1 MKERYKELDLMK
13 GIAIILVFLFHSLQV
28 GKDSFINLNDLTKI
42 IFINAHY
49 FMMPLFFI
57 ISGFLSNSGKE
68 YSLKK
73 YYINKLKRL
82 LIPYLFINFIDF
94 IPRTLF
100 PNLVNSKF
108 GGIREVLFYGTKITW
123 FVYTLFII
131 FLIFPFVE
139 KFIIKKDK
147 YYLFGIF
154 ILFINYLGFAEK
166 IELFAINTVVYYFIY
181 FYLGYIIRPFYKKN
195 IYNGIFTSNK
205 FFVILSVVFLGL
217 FYKFL
222 LVNFFTKIL
231 FVLMSIL
238 FYLNI
243 TKRIKDNSEIYN
255 LFKFFGVNSL
265 TFYLFDGF
273 VAVICRT
280 IILKTISI
288 ERTALCIVL
297 LFISKTLLM
306 FIAIKFI
313 VVKSS
318 ILSFLLGAS
327 VEKNN

>member
-1 MKERYKELDLMK
+1 MKERYNELDLIK
-13 GIAIILVFLFHSLQV
+13 GIAIILVFLFHSLQM
-28 GKDSFINLNDLTKI
+28 GKYGFINLNNLTKI
-42 IFINAHY
+42 IFINAQY

-68 YSLKK
+68 YSLEK
-73 YYINKLKRL
+73 YYIGKLKRL
-82 LIPYLFINFIDF
+82 LVPYLFINFIDF

-108 GGIREVLFYGTKITW
+108 GGIKEVLFYGTKITW

-131 FLIFPFVE
+131 FLVFPFIE

-154 ILFINYLGFAEK
+154 ILFINYLSFTEK
-166 IELFAINTVVYYFIY
+166 IELFAINTATYYFIY
-181 FYLGYIIRPFYKKN
+181 FYLGYIIKPIYKEK

-205 FFVILSVVFLGL
+205 FFIILSVIFLGL

-243 TKRIKDNSEIYN
+243 TKRIKENSEIYN
-255 LFKFFGVNSL
+255 LLKFFGVNSL

-273 VAVICRT
+273 AAVICRT
-280 IILKTISI
+280 IILKIIPI
-288 ERTALCIVL
+288 EKTFLCIGM

-306 FIAIKFI
+306 FIVIKLLI
-313 VVKSS
+313 VKSL

-327 VEKNN
+327 VEKK

>member
-13 GIAIILVFLFHSLQV
+13 GLAIILVFLFHSLQI
-28 GKDSFINLNDLTKI
+28 GKYNFMGLNDLTKI
-42 IFINAHY
+42 IFINAHH

-73 YYINKLKRL
+73 YYISKLKRL
-82 LIPYLFINFIDF
+82 LVPYLFINLIDF

-131 FLIFPFVE
+131 FMLFPLIE

-147 YYLFGIF
+147 YYLFGVF
-154 ILFINYLGFAEK
+154 ILFINYLGFTEK
-166 IELFAINTVVYYFIY
+166 IEIFSVNTVVYYFIY
-181 FYLGYIIRPFYKKN
+181 FYLGYIIKPFYKEN

-205 FFVILSVVFLGL
+205 FFIILSIVFLGL

-222 LVNFFTKIL
+222 LVTFFTKIL
-231 FVLMSIL
+231 FVLMSLI
-238 FYLNI
+238 FYLNLA
-243 TKRIKDNSEIYN
+243 KRIREKSSICK
-255 LFKFFGVNSL
+255 LLTFFGKNSL

-273 VAVICRT
+273 ASVICRT
-280 IILKTISI
+280 IILKTIPI
-288 ERTALCIVL
+288 ERTTLCIVL

-306 FIAIKFI
+306 FIAIRFI

-327 VEKNN
+327 VEKK

>member
-13 GIAIILVFLFHSLQV
+13 GIAIIFVFLFHSLQV
-28 GKDSFINLNDLTKI
+28 GKYSFINLNDTTKI
-42 IFINAHY
+42 IFINAHH

-57 ISGFLSNSGKE
+57 ISGFLSNYGKE

-73 YYINKLKRL
+73 YYLGKFKRL
-82 LIPYLFINFIDF
+82 LIPYFFINVIDF

-108 GGIREVLFYGTKITW
+108 GGIKEVLFYGTKITW

-131 FLIFPFVE
+131 FLIFPFIE
-139 KFIIKKDK
+139 KVIIKKDK

-154 ILFINYLGFAEK
+154 VLVINYLGFTEK

-181 FYLGYIIRPFYKKN
+181 FYLGYIIRPFYKEN

-205 FFVILSVVFLGL
+205 FFIILSIVFLGL

-222 LVNFFTKIL
+222 LINFFIKVL

-243 TKRIKDNSEIYN
+243 TKRIKENSKIYN
-255 LFKFFGVNSL
+255 LLKFFGVNSL

-273 VAVICRT
+273 AAVICRT
-280 IILKTISI
+280 IILKTILI
-288 ERTALCIVL
+288 ERMILCIVL

-327 VEKNN
+327 AEKK

>member
-13 GIAIILVFLFHSLQV
+13 GIAILLVFLYHSLQV
-28 GKDSFINLNDLTKI
+28 GKYSFIGLNDLTRVT
-42 IFINAHY
+42 FINAHY

-73 YYINKLKRL
+73 YYISKLKRL
-82 LIPYLFINFIDF
+82 LIPYLFINLIDF

-108 GGIREVLFYGTKITW
+108 EGIKEALFYGTKITW

-147 YYLFGIF
+147 YYVFGIF
-154 ILFINYLGFAEK
+154 ILFINYLGFTEE
-166 IELFAINTVVYYFIY
+166 IELFAINKVVYYFIY

-195 IYNGIFTSNK
+195 IYNRIFTSNK
-205 FFVILSVVFLGL
+205 FFMILSVVFLGF

-222 LVNFFTKIL
+222 LVNFFIKVL

-243 TKRIKDNSEIYN
+243 TKRIKENSEIYN
-255 LFKFFGVNSL
+255 LLKFFGVNSL

-273 VAVICRT
+273 AAVICRT
-280 IILKTISI
+280 IILKTIPI
-288 ERTALCIVL
+288 ERTALCIIL

-313 VVKSS
+313 VVKNS

-327 VEKNN
+327 VEKK

>member
-13 GIAIILVFLFHSLQV
+13 GLAIILVFLFHSLQI
-28 GKDSFINLNDLTKI
+28 GKYNFMGLNDLTKI
-42 IFINAHY
+42 IFINAHH

-73 YYINKLKRL
+73 YYISKLKRL
-82 LIPYLFINFIDF
+82 LVPYLFINLIDF

-131 FLIFPFVE
+131 FMLFPLIE

-147 YYLFGIF
+147 YYLFGVF
-154 ILFINYLGFAEK
+154 ILFINYLGFTEK
-166 IELFAINTVVYYFIY
+166 IEIFSVNTVVYYFIY
-181 FYLGYIIRPFYKKN
+181 FYLGHIIKPFYKEN

-205 FFVILSVVFLGL
+205 FFIILSIIFLGL

-231 FVLMSIL
+231 FVLMSLL

-243 TKRIKDNSEIYN
+243 TKRIKENSKIYN
-255 LFKFFGVNSL
+255 LLKFFGVNSL

-273 VAVICRT
+273 ASVICRT
-280 IILKTISI
+280 IILKTIPI
-288 ERTALCIVL
+288 ERTTLCIVL

-306 FIAIKFI
+306 FIAIRFI

>member
-1 MKERYKELDLMK
+1 MKERYDELDLMK

-28 GKDSFINLNDLTKI
+28 GKYSFIGLNNLTKI

-73 YYINKLKRL
+73 YYISKLKRL

-100 PNLVNSKF
+100 PKLVNSKF

-131 FLIFPFVE
+131 FLIFPFIE

-154 ILFINYLGFAEK
+154 ILFINYFGFVEK
-166 IELFAINTVVYYFIY
+166 IELFTINTVVYYFIY

-222 LVNFFTKIL
+222 LVNFFIKVL

-243 TKRIKDNSEIYN
+243 TKRIKEKNKIYD
-255 LFKFFGVNSL
+255 LVKFFGVNSL
-265 TFYLFDGF
+265 TFYLLDGF

-280 IILKTISI
+280 IILKTIPI

-306 FIAIKFI
+306 FIAIKLI

>member
-1 MKERYKELDLMK
+1 MKEIYKELDLMK
-13 GIAIILVFLFHSLQV
+13 GIAIILVFLYHSLQL
-28 GKDSFINLNDLTKI
+28 GRSNFINLNDLTKI
-42 IFINAHY
+42 IFINAQY

-57 ISGFLSNSGKE
+57 ISGFLSNSGKK
-68 YSLKK
+68 YSLEK
-73 YYINKLKRL
+73 YYIGKLKRL
-82 LIPYLFINFIDF
+82 LVPYLFINFIDF

-108 GGIREVLFYGTKITW
+108 GGIKEVLFYGTKITW

-131 FLIFPFVE
+131 FLVFPFIE

-154 ILFINYLGFAEK
+154 VLFINYLGFTEK

-205 FFVILSVVFLGL
+205 FFIILSVIFLGL

-243 TKRIKDNSEIYN
+243 TKRIKENSEIYN
-255 LFKFFGVNSL
+255 LLKFFGVNSL

-273 VAVICRT
+273 AAVICRT
-280 IILKTISI
+280 IILKIIPI
-288 ERTALCIVL
+288 EKTFLCIGM

-306 FIAIKFI
+306 FIAIKLLI
-313 VVKSS
+313 VKSL

-327 VEKNN
+327 VEKK

>member
-13 GIAIILVFLFHSLQV
+13 GIAIILVFLYHSLQM
-28 GKDSFINLNDLTKI
+28 GKDSFIMLNNFTKI
-42 IFINAHY
+42 ISINAQY

-57 ISGFLSNSGKE
+57 ISGFLSNSEKE
-68 YSLKK
+68 YNLKK
-73 YYINKLKRL
+73 YYIGKLKRL
-82 LIPYLFINFIDF
+82 VIPYLFINFIDF

-131 FLIFPFVE
+131 FMIFPFVE
-139 KFIIKKDK
+139 KFIIKKDN
-147 YYLFGIF
+147 YYMFGIF
-154 ILFINYLGFAEK
+154 ILFINYLDFAKK
-166 IELFAINTVVYYFIY
+166 IELFSINTVIYYFIY

-195 IYNGIFTSNK
+195 IYDGILTSNK
-205 FFVILSVVFLGL
+205 FFILLSVVFLGL

-222 LVNFFTKIL
+222 LINFFTEIL
-231 FVLMSIL
+231 FILMSIL
-238 FYLNI
+238 FYLNM
-243 TKRIKDNSEIYN
+243 TKRIKENSKIYS
-255 LFKFFGVNSL
+255 LLKFVGINSL

-273 VAVICRT
+273 ASVICRI
-280 IILKTISI
+280 IILKIIPI
-288 ERTALCIVL
+288 ERAFLCIIL
-297 LFISKTLLM
+297 LFIFKTVLM
-306 FIAIKFI
+306 YIGIKFV

-327 VEKNN
+327 VEKK

>member
-13 GIAIILVFLFHSLQV
+13 GIAIILVFLYHSLQL
-28 GKDSFINLNDLTKI
+28 GRSNFINLNNLTEI
-42 IFINAHY
+42 IFINAYY

-57 ISGFLSNSGKE
+57 ISGFLSNSKKE
-68 YSLKK
+68 CNLKK
-73 YYINKLKRL
+73 YYIGKLKRL
-82 LIPYLFINFIDF
+82 FIPYLFINFIDF

-108 GGIREVLFYGTKITW
+108 GGIKEVLFYGTKITW

-131 FLIFPFVE
+131 FMIFPLIE

-147 YYLFGIF
+147 YYIFGIF
-154 ILFINYLGFAEK
+154 ILFINYLGFTAK

-181 FYLGYIIRPFYKKN
+181 FYLGYIIRPFYKEK
-195 IYNGIFTSNK
+195 IHDGVFTSNK
-205 FFVILSVVFLGL
+205 FFVILSVIFLGF

-243 TKRIKDNSEIYN
+243 TKRIKENSEIYK
-255 LFKFFGVNSL
+255 LLKFFGVNSL

-273 VAVICRT
+273 TAVICRT
-280 IILKTISI
+280 IILKIIPI

-297 LFISKTLLM
+297 LFISKTLLT
-306 FIAIKFI
+306 FIVIKLI

-318 ILSFLLGAS
+318 VLSFLLGAS

>member
-1 MKERYKELDLMK
+1 MKERYRELDLMK
-13 GIAIILVFLFHSLQV
+13 GMAIILVFLFHSLQV
-28 GKDSFINLNDLTKI
+28 GKYSFIGLNNLTKI

-73 YYINKLKRL
+73 YYIGKLKRL
-82 LIPYLFINFIDF
+82 GIPYLFINLVDF

-108 GGIREVLFYGTKITW
+108 GGIKEVLFYGTKITW
-123 FVYTLFII
+123 FLYTLFII
-131 FLIFPFVE
+131 FLIFPFIE

-147 YYLFGIF
+147 YYVFGIF
-154 ILFINYLGFAEK
+154 ILFINYLGFTEK

-181 FYLGYIIRPFYKKN
+181 FYLGYIIRPFYKEN
-195 IYNGIFTSNK
+195 IYNGIFTLNK
-205 FFVILSVVFLGL
+205 FFVILSVIFLGL

-222 LVNFFTKIL
+222 LVNFFIKVS

-243 TKRIKDNSEIYN
+243 TKRIKENSKIYK
-255 LFKFFGVNSL
+255 LLKFFGINSL

-273 VAVICRT
+273 ASVICRT
-280 IILKTISI
+280 IILKTIPI

-306 FIAIKFI
+306 FIAIRFI

-327 VEKNN
+327 VEKK